1 MVNDEP
7 SALAK
12 LKSQRDKLEAR
23 IQAIEAREKVK
34 ERKAETRRKILI
46 GAYYWDKAKAEQQIE
61 PLIQVMATYLTHDSD
76 RQLFG
81 LPPSVSRSKT

>member
-1 MVNDEP
+1 MSNTEA

-12 LKSQRDKLEAR
+12 LKSQRDKLQAR
-23 IQAIEAREKVK
+23 IQAMEAREKVK

-46 GAYYWDKAKAEQQIE
+46 GAYYWDKAKAEQQTQ
-61 PLIQVMATYLTHDSD
+61 PLIQIMATYLTRDSD

-81 LPPSVSRSKT
+81 LPPLASGSQD